1 MSATSQMTGF
11 CGPRRRV
18 LILDYSVDRSETALV
33 RKYTGPNDSVSSLF
47 IDSAESIPPESEIAA
62 FSHVIHTGSSLS
74 IMEAA
79 PFSERAEEV
88 IRFCA
93 GIGIAQM
100 GICYGHQLICR
111 AFCGGDSVQRS
122 PEGLEAGWR
131 SISFTGEAPPIPGTG
146 SSEIVWQSHFDEVAI
161 LPSGSIIVATSKH
174 SRIQAFIDDNLLL
187 FGTQFHPEFDR
198 DDGNLQFQHDREL
211 LEVNGYDA
219 DLITSSGPT
228 VDAGRVFIGF
238 FLDYWRRGD

>member
-1 MSATSQMTGF
+1 MAGF
-11 CGPRRRV
+11 CGPRRRI

-33 RKYTGPNDSVSSLF
+33 RKYTGSRDSVSSRF
-47 IDSAESIPPESEIAA
+47 IDSEESIPRNSEIAA

-74 IMEAA
+74 ITEVAR
-79 PFSERAEEV
+79 FSERAGEV

-111 AFCGGDSVQRS
+111 AFCGDDSVRRS

-131 SISFTGEAPPIPGTG
+131 SISFAGEVQIIPGTG
-146 SSEIVWQSHFDEVAI
+146 SSETVWQSHFDEVAI
-161 LPSGSIIVATSKH
+161 LPSGSIIVATSEH
-174 SRIQAFIDDNLLL
+174 SRIQAFVNDDLLL

-198 DDGNLQFQHDREL
+198 DDGNLQFKHDRRL
-211 LEVNGYDA
+211 LEDNGYDV